1 MPSDTRL
8 HAIDCRGGPPVAA
21 KPSRSWGHGR
31 CYGFCQ
37 AGLGRTRFLVVVGC
51 LCEVAWE
58 RPSCFLVASERCR
71 GERAGFQGAQ
81 SPWASGG
88 WCFCGAFPLLS
99 SGRGFLYSHGQTAIR
114 KRQGKSLRLH
124 YDVFGR
130 EEERAPSIYRAG
142 SFGAQRRWQVRRSK
156 AFLKS

>member
-1 MPSDTRL
+1 MRS
-8 HAIDCRGGPPVAA
+8 IVAA
-21 KPSRSWGHGR
+21 VSPRRGAFDGGDTVAAMGSIKQGLAVYKVFSSGWLSLRS
-31 CYGFCQ
+31 C
-37 AGLGRTRFLVVVGC
+37 LGAAEL
-51 LCEVAWE
+51 
-58 RPSCFLVASERCR
+58 FLVASERCR

-124 YDVFGR
+124 YDVFG
-130 EEERAPSIYRAG
+130 S
-142 SFGAQRRWQVRRSK
+142 RRGTSTLNLQSGLFWCSATVARVRRSK